1 MTIEQLKPKLENQ
14 RALLLHCKALLSD
27 YVFLTDTLIPKPW
40 GKKTI
45 GPFWKKLQQYFLGL
59 LYLEIY
65 KLYSQGKNE
74 KHSLYKTLNLL
85 KNNHKNSNWK
95 SKIKLD
101 EISYL
106 INQLEREKT
115 KNIITNIKDIRD
127 KKIAHF
133 DTKMKPDSVF
143 IDDIEH
149 LVKIGNAII
158 NDLLRRLFDT
168 NMLKGFDS
176 KSKSGSEYLFEISL
190 EDFSKEI
197 GIIEKLK

>member
-1 MTIEQLKPKLENQ
+1 MSIKQLKPKLENQ

-27 YVFLTDTLIPKPW
+27 YVFLTETIIPKSRN
-40 GKKTI
+40 KKTI
-45 GPFWKKLQQYFLGL
+45 RLFWQRLQQYFLGSLYIEL
-59 LYLEIY
+59 L
-65 KLYSQGKNE
+65 KLYNQDE

-85 KNNHKNSNWK
+85 KNNHENSNWK

-115 KNIITNIKDIRD
+115 KMIITNIKYIRD
-127 KKIAHF
+127 KKIAHL
-133 DTKMKPDSVF
+133 DTKMKHDSVF
-143 IDDIEH
+143 IEDIIY
-149 LVKIGNAII
+149 LVNLSNSII
-158 NDLLRRLFDT
+158 NDLLIRLFDT

-176 KSKSGSEYLFEISL
+176 KSKSGYEYLFEISL
-190 EDFSKEI
+190 KDFSEEI